1 MFKNLQQREHIDIGV
16 FTIFACVV
24 VGILSLFLYCFFGKL
39 ATESYAK
46 MADCLY
52 ESNWQILNVK
62 CQKYFV
68 LMIENAQE
76 PLYYQGFG
84 IAVMNLETFTK
95 VSAIKKINSKQI
107 NSKWTICNFFSV
119 YEPCMVLL
127 HDFQNNYIKMSELD
141 EFKKY
146 SVSRKFLEN

>member
-1 MFKNLQQREHIDIGV
+1 MILLAGACILIDLVIFTYTMFSPIFFFYMKIWPNIFKHLQQREHIDIGV
-16 FTIFACVV
+16 FTIFACVI
-24 VGILSLFLYCFFGKL
+24 VGMLSLFLYCFFGKL
-39 ATESYAK
+39 ATESFAK

-68 LMIENAQE
+68 LMIENAQQ

-95 VSAIKKINSKQI
+95 VSEIKQNFCLRINS
-107 NSKWTICNFFSV
+107 NWSKCNFFS
-119 YEPCMVLL
+119 
-127 HDFQNNYIKMSELD
+127 F
-141 EFKKY
+141 
-146 SVSRKFLEN
+146 